1 MYTYICLCVV
11 CVCVVVYTHTYM
23 QLYGQ
28 RCMHIPLYMNWQVL
42 TTCINSY
49 ECKQRYE
56 YMQLYVLT
64 NMDMGMG
71 TWAKMGTGPGC
82 GLSSRMTDEL
92 TYVLLSTV
100 KISGRARWLNP

>member
-1 MYTYICLCVV
+1 
-11 CVCVVVYTHTYM
+11 
-23 QLYGQ
+23 
-28 RCMHIPLYMNWQVL
+28 
-42 TTCINSY
+42 
-49 ECKQRYE
+49 
-56 YMQLYVLT
+56 MQLYVLT